1 MSDKVRKI
9 ISIILYVL
17 MGISLI
23 LVVIFYFGNVVPG
36 TEGTSMEEPMITG
49 KILFWAAM
57 LVILTAGLTII
68 FPIIHL
74 ISNPKSAKQILFVL
88 LGVAIL
94 IFIAYSLASN
104 EVLKIPGYTGKDNV
118 QGTLKFVGTGLFL
131 TYILAGLATL
141 SILYSEISKYFK

>member
-1 MSDKVRKI
+1 MSNKVRKI

-23 LVVIFYFGNVVPG
+23 LVVMFYFGNVVPG
-36 TEGTSMEEPMITG
+36 TEGTGMEEPLITG
-49 KILFWAAM
+49 KILFWAAI

-74 ISNPKSAKQILFVL
+74 ISNPKSAKQVLFVF

-104 EVLKIPGYTGKDNV
+104 EVLEIPGYTGKGNV
-118 QGTLKFVGTGLFL
+118 PGTLKFVGTGLFL

>member
-1 MSDKVRKI
+1 MSDKIRKI

-23 LVVIFYFGNVVPG
+23 LVVIFYFGKVVPG
-36 TEGTSMEEPMITG
+36 TEGTSMKEPLITG
-49 KILFWAAM
+49 KILSWAAM

-74 ISNPKSAKQILFVL
+74 ISNPKSAKQVLFVL

-104 EVLKIPGYTGKDNV
+104 EVLEIPGYTGKDNV